1 MRKKI
6 TEINKFPIFVTLLS
20 IIVLAIFL
28 LSYYP
33 GIVSYDGNNQWQQVQ
48 SGIITNSHP
57 FFSTFFMLLL
67 SKIWNSVTIVSIYQI
82 IMFSISWGYLIN
94 ILRVNGKKKKVIT
107 IIYTILVMILPLT
120 SIFTITLWK
129 DILYT
134 TYLFLC
140 ALILYE
146 WSDNGFKLNNF
157 KYCLLGIALSMVYSY
172 RHNGIIVAILL
183 ILIFYIICIK
193 KYRKKI
199 ISKNVF
205 KKSFIVLLSFI
216 SLIMIIS
223 VPKKIYL
230 DKSEEIL
237 KKENHIDYS
246 TIDGYMLWMMGSH
259 IKEGN
264 VKSKKDQE
272 FLNKIIPLQEWKKAY
287 NPYLINYTS
296 NSEYTDKEFLIK
308 NNKKFE
314 KMFIKYS
321 LKNPGTII
329 EHYIKAD
336 ALLFD
341 PLASYHGYVYVFCF
355 PEMWSLPDYT
365 VIKPKFTSI
374 NKLYGKVV
382 DISLK
387 EPFIFFYEPA
397 IILYLSLILTFF
409 LSKKVYG
416 KKIWLFT
423 LPMIL
428 NVVSL
433 LPINLAQDLRY
444 IYVNYITFY
453 GLVLFLILNIKNV
466 FNRKSKLRV
475 D

>member
-20 IIVLAIFL
+20 IIVLVIFL
-28 LSYYP
+28 LSFYP

-82 IMFSISWGYLIN
+82 IMFSICWGYLIKD
-94 ILRVNGKKKKVIT
+94 LKVNGKKKKIIT
-107 IIYTILVMILPLT
+107 IIYTILIMILPLT

-134 TYLFLC
+134 TYLFLS

-146 WSDNGFKLNNF
+146 WSDNGYKLNNF
-157 KYCLLGIALSMVYSY
+157 KYCLLGIVLSMVYSY

-183 ILIFYIICIK
+183 LLIFYIICVK

-199 ISKNVF
+199 INKNVF

-216 SLIMIIS
+216 LLIMIIS
-223 VPKKIYL
+223 IPKKIYL
-230 DKSEEIL
+230 DNSEKVL
-237 KKENHIDYS
+237 KKNNYIDYS

-272 FLNKIIPLQEWKKAY
+272 FLNKIIPLQEWKELY
-287 NPYLINYTS
+287 SPYLINYTINTDILDKKFLKENS
-296 NSEYTDKEFLIK
+296 N
-308 NNKKFE
+308 KFE

-321 LKNPGTII
+321 LREPVTII
-329 EHYIKAD
+329 KHYLKAD
-336 ALLFD
+336 VLLID

-355 PEMWSLPDYT
+355 PEMWSLPEYT
-365 VIKPKFTSI
+365 VIKPKFKSI
-374 NKLYGKVV
+374 NKVYGKVV

-387 EPFIFFYEPA
+387 EPFILFYEPA
-397 IILYLSLILTFF
+397 IILYLSLIFTLI

-416 KKIWLFT
+416 KKIWLIS

-428 NVVSL
+428 NTVSL
-433 LPINLAQDLRY
+433 LPLNPAQDLRY
-444 IYVNYITFY
+444 VYINYITFY
-453 GLVLFLILNIKNV
+453 GLLLILVLNIKKV
-466 FNRKSKLRV
+466 FKKKNKLRV

>member
-140 ALILYE
+140 ALILYV

-272 FLNKIIPLQEWKKAY
+272 FLNKIIPLEDWKELY
-287 NPYLINYTS
+287 SPYLINYTINTDILDKKFLKENS
-296 NSEYTDKEFLIK
+296 N
-308 NNKKFE
+308 KFE

-321 LKNPGTII
+321 LREPGTII
-329 EHYIKAD
+329 KHYLKAD
-336 ALLFD
+336 VLLID

-365 VIKPKFTSI
+365 IIKPKLPAFNRI
-374 NKLYGKVV
+374 YGKVT
-382 DISLK
+382 DLSLK

-397 IILYLSLILTFF
+397 IILYLSLFLTLI

-416 KKIWLFT
+416 NKIWLIS

-428 NVVSL
+428 NTVSL
-433 LPINLAQDLRY
+433 LPLNPAQDLRY
-444 IYVNYITFY
+444 VYINYITFY
-453 GLVLFLILNIKNV
+453 GLLLFLVLNIKKFFKKKN
-466 FNRKSKLRV
+466 KLCV